1 VRGDGEGSDEERI
14 CWWVD
19 LMIDKYV
26 SLLENQTGFEINSRR
41 QKSDA
46 EKIEQDSVS
55 REYCAEKDSGS

>member
-1 VRGDGEGSDEERI
+1 MRGDGEGGDEERI

-26 SLLENQTGFEINSRR
+26 SLLENRTGFETNSRR
-41 QKSDA
+41 QKFNA

-55 REYCAEKDSGS
+55 R